1 MNELFLNSLAK
12 AITPFARQLGA
23 GAVVARAYGYNCI
36 RKMMLGSVTREL
48 FRSSST
54 IPLVL
59 AH

>member
-23 GAVVARAYGYNCI
+23 GAVVAGAYGHNRI
-36 RKMMLGSVTREL
+36 REMLLGSVTREL
-48 FRSSST
+48 LRTST